1 MMNQGHRTLRTTY
14 GGGGRE
20 PCLRLNLVE
29 RQTEEGRSFLR
40 LIGKASGKETTPAF
54 C

>member
-1 MMNQGHRTLRTTY
+1 MMNQGHHTLRTTY

-20 PCLRLNLVE
+20 PCLRLSLVE
-29 RQTEEGRSFLR
+29 RQTEESRSVLR
-40 LIGKASGKETTPAF
+40 LIGKANGKETTPEF

>member
-1 MMNQGHRTLRTTY
+1 MMNQDHRTLCTTY
-14 GGGGRE
+14 GEGGRE

-29 RQTEEGRSFLR
+29 RQTEEGRSFQR
-40 LIGKASGKETTPAF
+40 LIGKVSGKETTPEF

>member
-20 PCLRLNLVE
+20 PCLRLNLVK
-29 RQTEEGRSFLR
+29 RQTEEGRSFQR
-40 LIGKASGKETTPAF
+40 LIGKASGKETTPEF